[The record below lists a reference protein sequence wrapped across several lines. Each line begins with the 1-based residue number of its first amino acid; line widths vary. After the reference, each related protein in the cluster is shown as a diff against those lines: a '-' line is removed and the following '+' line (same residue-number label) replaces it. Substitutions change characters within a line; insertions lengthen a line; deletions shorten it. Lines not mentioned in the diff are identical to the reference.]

1 MSLLYRASALCWLY
15 SASALIPQAL
25 PSPSIPTLH
34 SCSVGRLHCP
44 ILTGVGR
51 HEYPR
56 LIRGCGCAMTMLHE
70 NTAGGRGKGDGEM
83 SAEFLAQIGEKLSSA
98 SLHTQLLRIGS
109 GAPDIRGSLRGDPA
123 AQEARDLD
131 ACRKEAAE
139 GWLSEW
145 MMFSRG
151 RVLVVGDGNLSFSL
165 ALARAFPNMQL
176 IATTFDS
183 EDFVLQRYG
192 AKDVISELKDRQ

>member
-1 MSLLYRASALCWLY
+1 
-15 SASALIPQAL
+15 
-25 PSPSIPTLH
+25 
-34 SCSVGRLHCP
+34 
-44 ILTGVGR
+44 
-51 HEYPR
+51 
-56 LIRGCGCAMTMLHE
+56 MTMLHE
-70 NTAGGRGKGDGEM
+70 NTAGGRGKGEGEM
-83 SAEFLAQIGEKLSSA
+83 SGEFLAQIGEKLTSD
-98 SLHTQLLRIGS
+98 SLHTQLVRIGS
-109 GAPDIRGSLRGDPA
+109 GAPDLRGSVREDPEK
-123 AQEARDLD
+123 AQDLE

-192 AKDVISELKDRQ
+192 AKDVISELKDRQC

>member
-1 MSLLYRASALCWLY
+1 
-15 SASALIPQAL
+15 
-25 PSPSIPTLH
+25 
-34 SCSVGRLHCP
+34 
-44 ILTGVGR
+44 
-51 HEYPR
+51 
-56 LIRGCGCAMTMLHE
+56 MLHE

-109 GAPDIRGSLRGDPA
+109 GAPDLRGSVKEDLA
-123 AQEARDLD
+123 AQEAQDLE
-131 ACRKEAAE
+131 ACRKE

-151 RVLVVGDGNLSFSL
+151 TVLVVGDGNLSFSL
-165 ALARAFPNMQL
+165 ALARAFPSMQL

-192 AKDVISELKDRQ
+192 AKDVISELRDRQC

>member
-1 MSLLYRASALCWLY
+1 MR
-15 SASALIPQAL
+15 
-25 PSPSIPTLH
+25 
-34 SCSVGRLHCP
+34 
-44 ILTGVGR
+44 
-51 HEYPR
+51 E
-56 LIRGCGCAMTMLHE
+56 
-70 NTAGGRGKGDGEM
+70 
-83 SAEFLAQIGEKLSSA
+83 
-98 SLHTQLLRIGS
+98 
-109 GAPDIRGSLRGDPA
+109 DPA
-123 AQEARDLD
+123 AQEARDRE

-145 MMFSRG
+145 MMFCRG

-192 AKDVISELKDRQ
+192 ARDVISELKDRQCYYKSTYFFMVQKYKYGRKLLCSPP

>member
-1 MSLLYRASALCWLY
+1 MS
-15 SASALIPQAL
+15 
-25 PSPSIPTLH
+25 
-34 SCSVGRLHCP
+34 
-44 ILTGVGR
+44 
-51 HEYPR
+51 
-56 LIRGCGCAMTMLHE
+56 HE
-70 NTAGGRGKGDGEM
+70 NTAGGRGKGEGEI
-83 SAEFLAQIGEKLSSA
+83 SGEFLAQIGEKLSSA
-98 SLHTQLLRIGS
+98 RLHTQLFRIGS
-109 GAPDIRGSLRGDPA
+109 GAPDLRGSVREDPA
-123 AQEARDLD
+123 AQEARDLE

-151 RVLVVGDGNLSFSL
+151 RVLVVGDGSLSFSL

-192 AKDVISELKDRQ
+192 AKDVISELKDRQC

>member
-1 MSLLYRASALCWLY
+1 MSWLYRNIYILHALCWIY
-15 SASALIPQAL
+15 SARALIPQAL
-25 PSPSIPTLH
+25 PSLSIPTLH

-51 HEYPR
+51 HEHPT
-56 LIRGCGCAMTMLHE
+56 LIRGCVCAMTMLHE
-70 NTAGGRGKGDGEM
+70 NTAGGRGKGGGEM
-83 SAEFLAQIGEKLSSA
+83 SGEFLAQIGEKLSSA
-98 SLHTQLLRIGS
+98 STHLLRIGS
-109 GAPDIRGSLRGDPA
+109 GAPDIRGSVREDPA
-123 AQEARDLD
+123 AQEARDLE

-192 AKDVISELKDRQ
+192 AKGQGCHF